1 MIGVN
6 LDNSM
11 DEALEGISANLRRLR
26 IKDCNIRSIPSS
38 AFSQLHML
46 EKLELEYMDIRHIN
60 NSAFR
65 YLGNLTYLFLHGLN
79 ISALD
84 QHLDSDLKALERLII
99 RNCPINKFPQLNHM
113 QRLYALALEGVM
125 LHHLEYASFPN
136 NSFLRYI
143 LIKDSQLV
151 HLFGEA
157 ANDTTINCTVLPFR
171 RPLVDTIGK
180 FSKLNSLNLGGNN
193 LKLLPK
199 NFYYVGNITRLLL
212 SHNEL
217 ETLPNDVFCGLSKLK
232 HLTLNYNRIEY
243 LQKGVFSHLI
253 SLRTLKLDN
262 NNIMTPDEGTF
273 SPLINL
279 ISLDLAHNRI
289 SSLTREWFIIPKYLF
304 LKNNHLACRCD
315 LFWIKELNY
324 TWRGPKYK
332 FTSCI
337 NTTKVTVFDFLE
349 KSCCKTEPAPCSSTV
364 KIRDGAT
371 YNKMLFN
378 IIGIVGTGL
387 FLIIFAFCFTII
399 YIERRTSR

>member
-1 MIGVN
+1 
-6 LDNSM
+6 
-11 DEALEGISANLRRLR
+11 
-26 IKDCNIRSIPSS
+26 
-38 AFSQLHML
+38 
-46 EKLELEYMDIRHIN
+46 MDIRQIN
-60 NSAFR
+60 NR
-65 YLGNLTYLFLHGLN
+65 YLGNLTYLYLNGLN

-84 QHLDSDLKALERLII
+84 QHLVSDLKALERMII

-113 QRLYALALEGVM
+113 QRLYYLKLEEVM

-136 NSFLRYI
+136 NSSLRDI
-143 LIKDSQLV
+143 LINESQLV

-157 ANDTTINCTVLPFR
+157 ANDKTINCAVLPFR
-171 RPLVDTIGK
+171 RPPVATIGK
-180 FSKLNSLNLGGNN
+180 FSKLNSLILKRNN

-199 NFYYVGNITRLLL
+199 NFYYFGNINRLVL

-217 ETLPNDVFCGLSKLK
+217 DRLPNDVFCGLSKLK
-232 HLTLNYNRIEY
+232 SLDLSYNRIEY

-253 SLRTLKLDN
+253 SLRTLELDN
-262 NNIMTPDEGTF
+262 NNIMTPDEGIF
-273 SPLINL
+273 FPLINL
-279 ISLDLAHNRI
+279 ISLSLTYNKI
-289 SSLTREWFIIPKYLF
+289 SSPIREWFIIPKFLL
-304 LKNNHLACRCD
+304 LKNNPLACRCD

-349 KSCCKTEPAPCSSTV
+349 ESCCKTEPAPCSSTV

-371 YNKMLFN
+371 YHNMPFN

-399 YIERRTSR
+399 YIKRRASA